1 MITKENFIY
10 IINKHQKQNELLDE
24 LERCGFDIYETQVI
38 EFGFIMFDKVLKS
51 NFNDEGIDWIN
62 WWLYERDNKWCSEI
76 GKVWDENGKE
86 IPTETI
92 EDLWNIVE
100 KYRI

>member
-1 MITKENFIY
+1 MNKEQFIEL
-10 IINKHQKQNELLDE
+10 IKQHQEQSECLDKIE
-24 LERCGFDIYETQVI
+24 QYGFYLWENPII

-51 NFNDEGIDWIN
+51 NFNDKGIDWIN
-62 WWLYERDNKWCSEI
+62 WWLYERDNEWCSEI
-76 GKVWDENGKE
+76 GKAWDENNKE

>member
-10 IINKHQKQNELLDE
+10 IINQHQNQKELLDE
-24 LERCGFDIYETQVI
+24 LERCGFDIYETKVI

-76 GKVWDENGKE
+76 GKAWDENGKE